1 MFSGNAGGYLGLFL
15 GYALL
20 NIPDLI
26 AFLVSLTK
34 KWMAKRN
41 KENQAS
47 RTGCKRTQQQ
57 KEKKEKKLQRNN
69 SKPDLN

>member
-1 MFSGNAGGYLGLFL
+1 MISILYFSGNAGGYLGLFL

-41 KENQAS
+41 KVDQVS
-47 RTGCKRTQQQ
+47 RAEFIRIKQ
-57 KEKKEKKLQRNN
+57 KKESCNEKTACLM
-69 SKPDLN
+69 